1 MKRVS
6 RQRGEVTE
14 WPIVLDSKSSVGS
27 HPPRVRIPP
36 SPLQHAA
43 RSCFQVTSG
52 SVVFIAVVFI
62 AVVRAARTKTPTRS
76 VNEGEVDRR
85 PRSNFGLVPVRE
97 LLRLAA
103 SPAFCRLASWT
114 ICGEFV
120 RCSGRAG
127 HLFGTTRFCRTAGR
141 TVTY

>member
-52 SVVFIAVVFI
+52 SVVFIAVV
-62 AVVRAARTKTPTRS
+62 RAARTKTPTRS
-76 VNEGEVDRR
+76 LNEGEVDRR

-97 LLRLAA
+97 LLRLAS

-141 TVTY
+141 TVTF